1 MADLHSINDAINKR
15 AGRKL
20 LPSILVSLALLT
32 LIFGSINLEPKL
44 FLALI
49 CIVITLG
56 VRELTHA
63 YCTGGIE
70 LPDLPIMAIA
80 LIILI
85 ASWFG
90 GTEGLAVSTG
100 LSIPILMF
108 LLLLISQKDFIKR
121 STSAVFAV
129 FYLAFLGGFIL
140 LLANHADGGKR
151 ILALVILIACNDTF
165 AYLSGVL
172 FGKHK
177 MAPTI
182 SPKKS
187 WEGLIG
193 GLIASAIGGSLVFH
207 YAFSAHWFVG
217 PAVGVMAVVTAT
229 CGDLIESAIKRDL
242 AIKDMSNLLPGH
254 GGIMDRLDS
263 ALFTAP
269 AVCYRDWE
277 TDRKSVV

>member
-20 LPSILVSLALLT
+20 LPSILVSLSLLT
-32 LIFGSINLEPKL
+32 LIFGSITIEPKL
-44 FLALI
+44 FLVLI
-49 CIVITLG
+49 CVVILLG

-63 YCTGGIE
+63 YRAGGIE
-70 LPDLPIMAIA
+70 LPDLPLMIAA
-80 LIILI
+80 LIILL

-90 GTEGLAVSTG
+90 GTQGLAVSTG
-100 LSIPILMF
+100 LIFPVLMV
-108 LLLLISQKDFIKR
+108 LLLAISQKDFIKR

-140 LLANHADGGKR
+140 LLANNEAGAKH
-151 ILALVILIACNDTF
+151 ILALVILISCNDTF
-165 AYLSGVL
+165 AYFAGVL

-177 MAPTI
+177 LVPSI

-193 GLIASAIGGSLVFH
+193 GLIASLIGGALVFH
-207 YAFSAHWFVG
+207 LAFETAWYVGSAIG
-217 PAVGVMAVVTAT
+217 AMTVVTAT

-269 AVCYRDWE
+269 AVWFAFELINRYLQ
-277 TDRKSVV
+277 

>member
-20 LPSILVSLALLT
+20 LPSILVSLSLLT
-32 LIFGSINLEPKL
+32 LIFGSISLEPKL

-49 CIVITLG
+49 CVVIMLG

-63 YCTGGIE
+63 YRAGGIE
-70 LPDLPIMAIA
+70 LPDLPIMAVS
-80 LIILI
+80 LVILL

-108 LLLLISQKDFIKR
+108 FLLLISQKDFIKR

-129 FYLAFLGGFIL
+129 FYLAVLGGFIL
-140 LLANHADGGKR
+140 LVANDADGGKR
-151 ILALVILIACNDTF
+151 ILALVILISCNDTF
-165 AYLSGVL
+165 AYFAGVL

-193 GLIASAIGGSLVFH
+193 GLIASVIGGGLVFNFAFETAWYIGSAIG
-207 YAFSAHWFVG
+207 
-217 PAVGVMAVVTAT
+217 VMTVVTAT

-254 GGIMDRLDS
+254 GGIMDRIDS

-269 AVCYRDWE
+269 AVWFAFELINRYL
-277 TDRKSVV
+277 

>member
-20 LPSILVSLALLT
+20 LPSILVSLSLLA

-49 CIVITLG
+49 CIVIMLG

-63 YCTGGIE
+63 YRAGGIE
-70 LPDLPIMAIA
+70 LPDLPIMAVS
-80 LIILI
+80 LVILL

-108 LLLLISQKDFIKR
+108 FLLLISQKEFIKR

-129 FYLAFLGGFIL
+129 FYLAVLGGFIL
-140 LLANHADGGKR
+140 LVANDADGGKR
-151 ILALVILIACNDTF
+151 ILALVILISCNDTF
-165 AYLSGVL
+165 AYFAGVL

-177 MAPTI
+177 MAPNI

-193 GLIASAIGGSLVFH
+193 GLIASLIGGALVFH
-207 YAFSAHWFVG
+207 YAFETAWYVGSAI
-217 PAVGVMAVVTAT
+217 GVMTVVTAT

-269 AVCYRDWE
+269 AVWFAFELINRYL
-277 TDRKSVV
+277 

>member
-1 MADLHSINDAINKR
+1 MADLHSIDDAINKR

-20 LPSILVSLALLT
+20 LPSILVSLSLLA
-32 LIFGSINLEPKL
+32 LIFGSISLEPKL

-49 CIVITLG
+49 CIVIMLG

-63 YCTGGIE
+63 YRAGGIE
-70 LPDLPIMAIA
+70 LPDLPLMIAA
-80 LIILI
+80 LIILL

-90 GTEGLAVSTG
+90 GTQGLAVSTG
-100 LSIPILMF
+100 LIFPVLMV
-108 LLLLISQKDFIKR
+108 LLLAISQKDFIKR
-121 STSAVFAV
+121 STSAIFAV
-129 FYLAFLGGFIL
+129 FYLAVLGGFIL
-140 LLANHADGGKR
+140 LLANNDAGGKR
-151 ILALVILIACNDTF
+151 ILALVILISCNDTF
-165 AYLSGVL
+165 AYFAGVL

-177 MAPTI
+177 LVPNI

-193 GLIASAIGGSLVFH
+193 GLIASLIGGALVFH
-207 YAFSAHWFVG
+207 LAFETAWYVG
-217 PAVGVMAVVTAT
+217 CAIGAMTVVTAT

-269 AVCYRDWE
+269 AVWFAFELINRYL
-277 TDRKSVV
+277 

>member
-20 LPSILVSLALLT
+20 LPSILVSLLLLS
-32 LIFGSINLEPKL
+32 LIFGSIYLQPLL

-56 VRELTHA
+56 VRELTQA
-63 YCTGGIE
+63 YRTGGID
-70 LPDLPIMAIA
+70 LPDLPIIA
-80 LIILI
+80 ATLIILL

-90 GTEGLAVSTG
+90 DTEGLAVSTG
-100 LSIPILMF
+100 LIIPILMF

-121 STSAVFAV
+121 STSAVFSV
-129 FYLAFLGGFIL
+129 FYLAVLGGFIL
-140 LLANHADGGKR
+140 LLANNPDGGER

-165 AYLSGVL
+165 AYFAGVI

-177 MAPTI
+177 MAPSI

-193 GLIASAIGGSLVFH
+193 GLIASLIGGALIFHYTFDVAWYVGSAIGL
-207 YAFSAHWFVG
+207 
-217 PAVGVMAVVTAT
+217 MTVVTAT

-269 AVCYRDWE
+269 AVWFAFELINRYL
-277 TDRKSVV
+277 

>member
-20 LPSILVSLALLT
+20 LPSILVSLFLLA
-32 LIFGSINLEPKL
+32 LIFGSISYEPRL

-49 CIVITLG
+49 LVVIMLG
-56 VRELTHA
+56 VRELAHA
-63 YCTGGIE
+63 YRAGGIE
-70 LPDLPIMAIA
+70 LPYLPLMVAA
-80 LIILI
+80 SIILLS
-85 ASWFG
+85 SWFG
-90 GTEGLAVSTG
+90 GTQGLAVSTG
-100 LSIPILMF
+100 LILPILMV
-108 LLLLISQKDFIKR
+108 LLLAISQKDFIKR

-129 FYLAFLGGFIL
+129 FYLAVLGGFIL

-165 AYLSGVL
+165 AYFAGVL

-177 MAPTI
+177 LVPTI

-193 GLIASAIGGSLVFH
+193 GLIASLIGGALVFH
-207 YAFSAHWFVG
+207 LAFETAWYVGSAI
-217 PAVGVMAVVTAT
+217 GVMTVVTAT

-269 AVCYRDWE
+269 AVWFAFELINRYL
-277 TDRKSVV
+277 

>member
-20 LPSILVSLALLT
+20 LPSILVSLLLLT
-32 LIFGSINLEPKL
+32 LIFGSIYLQPLL

-49 CIVITLG
+49 CIVISLG
-56 VRELTHA
+56 VRELTQA
-63 YCTGGIE
+63 YRTGGIE
-70 LPDLPIMAIA
+70 LPDLPIIAAA
-80 LIILI
+80 LIILL

-90 GTEGLAVSTG
+90 DTEGLAVSTG
-100 LSIPILMF
+100 LIIPILMF

-121 STSAVFAV
+121 STSAVFSV
-129 FYLAFLGGFIL
+129 FYLAVLGGFIL
-140 LLANHADGGKR
+140 LLANNPDGGER

-165 AYLSGVL
+165 AYFAGVI

-177 MAPTI
+177 MAPSI

-193 GLIASAIGGSLVFH
+193 GLIASLIGGALIFHYTFDVGWYVGSAIGL
-207 YAFSAHWFVG
+207 
-217 PAVGVMAVVTAT
+217 MTVVTAT

-269 AVCYRDWE
+269 AVWFAFELINRYL
-277 TDRKSVV
+277 

>member
-20 LPSILVSLALLT
+20 LPSILVSLTLLT
-32 LIFGSINLEPKL
+32 LIFGSIYLEPLL

-49 CIVITLG
+49 CIVIMLG
-56 VRELTHA
+56 VRELAHA
-63 YCTGGIE
+63 YRTGGIE
-70 LPDLPIMAIA
+70 LPDLPIMAAA
-80 LIILI
+80 LIILL

-90 GTEGLAVSTG
+90 DTEGLAVSTG
-100 LSIPILMF
+100 LVIPVLMF

-129 FYLAFLGGFIL
+129 FYLAVLGGFIL
-140 LLANHADGGKR
+140 LLANNDDGGKR

-165 AYLSGVL
+165 AYFAGVL

-187 WEGLIG
+187 WEGLVG
-193 GLIASAIGGSLVFH
+193 GLIASLIGGALVFH
-207 YAFSAHWFVG
+207 NSFGVSWYVG
-217 PAVGVMAVVTAT
+217 AAVGAMTVVTAT

-269 AVCYRDWE
+269 AVWFAFELINRYL
-277 TDRKSVV
+277 

>member
-20 LPSILVSLALLT
+20 LPSILVSLLLLT
-32 LIFGSINLEPKL
+32 LIFGSIYLQPLL

-49 CIVITLG
+49 CIVISLG
-56 VRELTHA
+56 VRELTQA
-63 YCTGGIE
+63 YRTGGIE
-70 LPDLPIMAIA
+70 LPDLPIIAAA
-80 LIILI
+80 LIILL

-90 GTEGLAVSTG
+90 DTEGLAVSTG
-100 LSIPILMF
+100 LIIPILMF

-121 STSAVFAV
+121 STSAVFSV
-129 FYLAFLGGFIL
+129 FYLAVLGGFIL
-140 LLANHADGGKR
+140 LLANNPDGGER

-165 AYLSGVL
+165 AYFAGVI

-177 MAPTI
+177 MAPSI

-193 GLIASAIGGSLVFH
+193 GLIASLIGGALIFHYTFDVAWYIGSAIGL
-207 YAFSAHWFVG
+207 
-217 PAVGVMAVVTAT
+217 MTVVTAT

-269 AVCYRDWE
+269 AVWFAFELINRYL
-277 TDRKSVV
+277 

>member
-20 LPSILVSLALLT
+20 LPSILVSLLLLT
-32 LIFGSINLEPKL
+32 LIFGSIYLQPLL

-49 CIVITLG
+49 CIVISLG
-56 VRELTHA
+56 VRELTQA
-63 YCTGGIE
+63 YRTGGIE
-70 LPDLPIMAIA
+70 LPDLPIIAAA
-80 LIILI
+80 LIILL

-90 GTEGLAVSTG
+90 DTEGLAVSTG
-100 LSIPILMF
+100 LIIPILMF

-121 STSAVFAV
+121 STSAVFSV
-129 FYLAFLGGFIL
+129 FYLAVLGGFIL
-140 LLANHADGGKR
+140 LLANNPDGGER

-165 AYLSGVL
+165 AYFAGAI

-177 MAPTI
+177 MAPSI

-193 GLIASAIGGSLVFH
+193 GLIASLIGGALIFHYTFDVGWYVGSAIGL
-207 YAFSAHWFVG
+207 
-217 PAVGVMAVVTAT
+217 MTVVTAT

-269 AVCYRDWE
+269 AVWFAFELINRYL
-277 TDRKSVV
+277 

>member
-20 LPSILVSLALLT
+20 LPSILVSLTLLT
-32 LIFGSINLEPKL
+32 LIFGSIYLAPLL

-49 CIVITLG
+49 CIVIMLG
-56 VRELTHA
+56 VRELAHA
-63 YCTGGIE
+63 YRTGGIE
-70 LPDLPIMAIA
+70 LPDLPIMAAA
-80 LIILI
+80 LIILL

-90 GTEGLAVSTG
+90 DTEGLAVSTG
-100 LSIPILMF
+100 LIIPILMF
-108 LLLLISQKDFIKR
+108 LLLLTSQKDFIKR

-129 FYLAFLGGFIL
+129 FYLAVLGGFIL
-140 LLANHADGGKR
+140 LLANNNDGGQR
-151 ILALVILIACNDTF
+151 ILALVILISCNDTF
-165 AYLSGVL
+165 AYFAGVL

-193 GLIASAIGGSLVFH
+193 GLIASLIGGALIFH
-207 YAFSAHWFVG
+207 NTFGVAWYVG
-217 PAVGVMAVVTAT
+217 AAVGAMTVVTAT

-269 AVCYRDWE
+269 AVWFAFELINRYL
-277 TDRKSVV
+277 

>member
-1 MADLHSINDAINKR
+1 MDDLHSINDAINKC

-20 LPSILVSLALLT
+20 LPSILVSLTLLT
-32 LIFGSINLEPKL
+32 LIFGSIYLEPLL

-49 CIVITLG
+49 CVVIMLG
-56 VRELTHA
+56 VRELAHA
-63 YCTGGIE
+63 YRTGGIE
-70 LPDLPIMAIA
+70 LPDLPIMAA
-80 LIILI
+80 AFIILL

-90 GTEGLAVSTG
+90 DTEGLAVSTG
-100 LSIPILMF
+100 LVIPVLMF

-129 FYLAFLGGFIL
+129 FYLAVLGGFIL
-140 LLANHADGGKR
+140 LLANNDDGGKR

-165 AYLSGVL
+165 AYFAGVL

-187 WEGLIG
+187 WEGLVG
-193 GLIASAIGGSLVFH
+193 GLIASLIGGALIFH
-207 YAFSAHWFVG
+207 YSFGVSWFVG
-217 PAVGVMAVVTAT
+217 VAVGAMTVVTAT

-269 AVCYRDWE
+269 AVWFAFELINRYI
-277 TDRKSVV
+277 